1 MAIKQTTVYT
11 VVGVFVAIGIA
22 ALVGLLM
29 LIGADTFGRSFVLIE
44 TYLDES
50 VQGLTKGSNVLHRGV
65 VIGRVEDI
73 TFVPAV
79 YPMAIDSPEYKQ
91 FSRYVLVLMAIDP
104 KGFPGLSEN
113 LSMLSAALRQQI
125 AQGLR
130 FKLSYQGIT
139 GICYIEADYVDPQRN
154 PELQVPWVPK
164 HPYVPSAPSLFT
176 SFTSAVEKVFVRLE
190 RIDFEGLFKQTKE
203 TLSEIQKAVQDARI
217 ETIRQNAEQMMSEIR
232 AAMEQVQQILDPAFK
247 NQPGNLPSALAD
259 FSAAAQRINIL
270 LDSHQTDIDA
280 LLANLNALVDNLRQL
295 SDQLKDSPSRL
306 FFSTPPRSP
315 EYVK

>member
-1 MAIKQTTVYT
+1 MAVKSSSVYMI
-11 VVGVFVAIGIA
+11 VGVFVAISVA
-22 ALVGLLM
+22 ALLGLLM
-29 LIGADTFGRSFVLIE
+29 LIGADTFGKSYALVE

-65 VIGRVEDI
+65 VIGRVEQI

-79 YPMAIDSPEYKQ
+79 YPMAFDSEEYKR
-91 FSRYVLVLMAIDP
+91 FGRYVLVVMAIDP
-104 KGFPGLSEN
+104 TGFPGLSDN
-113 LSMLSAALRQQI
+113 PKVLSAALRQQI

-139 GICYIEADYVDPQRN
+139 GICYMEADYVDPQRN
-154 PELQVPWVPK
+154 PELQVPWVPR

-190 RIDFEGLFKQTKE
+190 RIDFEGLFNQTKQ
-203 TLSEIQKAVQDARI
+203 TLSEIQQAVQDARV
-217 ETIRQNAEQMMSEIR
+217 ESLRQTAEQMMGEIR
-232 AAMEQVQQILDPAFK
+232 AAMGQVQQILDPAFK
-247 NQPGNLPSALAD
+247 DQPGNLPSALTD
-259 FSAAAQRINIL
+259 FSAAVQRINIL

-306 FFSTPPRSP
+306 FFSAPPRSP